1 MCSCVE
7 GCMTADESTQLAE
20 LFRLLGEPNRLR
32 LVAACLDGP
41 RTVGDLTAEV
51 GISQSL
57 VSQHLRLLRAGRL
70 LKQERSGRNVFV
82 NRRPK
87 RTPYRRAKGTP
98 FVEQRNG
105 YDGRTVR
112 AGCGVGRA

>member
-1 MCSCVE
+1 
-7 GCMTADESTQLAE
+7 MTPDESAQLSD

-41 RTVGDLTAEV
+41 RSVGELTEEL

-70 LKQERSGRNVFV
+70 LRQNRQGRNVFYALPDCHIRV
-82 NRRPK
+82 MLTNMMDHILEPDDHNH
-87 RTPYRRAKGTP
+87 
-98 FVEQRNG
+98 EE
-105 YDGRTVR
+105 
-112 AGCGVGRA
+112 